1 MNASRFWIIPQ
12 SDFYTRA
19 FVEMYYIQLSML
31 SQGIL
36 PCAQIVLRSPI
47 ELYVRGWEEIPG
59 HIMQSLWSTM
69 LKITT
74 CDKPKK
80 TFSGYQPG
88 QSRVFIKEQ
97 LEQMFVMLRLLNTLG
112 AERGG
117 GRRDHMSLL
126 HSKPPPSPRLAV
138 LHCLIL
144 EVSHSERSCLTCS
157 VEREKDIPHPPI
169 LL

>member
-59 HIMQSLWSTM
+59 HIMQRLWSTM

-97 LEQMFVMLRLLNTLG
+97 LEQMFVMLRLLITLG
-112 AERGG
+112 AERGAG
-117 GRRDHMSLL
+117 GETTCPFFTQS
-126 HSKPPPSPRLAV
+126 PPPPPASPYSTA
-138 LHCLIL
+138 
-144 EVSHSERSCLTCS
+144 
-157 VEREKDIPHPPI
+157 
-169 LL
+169 